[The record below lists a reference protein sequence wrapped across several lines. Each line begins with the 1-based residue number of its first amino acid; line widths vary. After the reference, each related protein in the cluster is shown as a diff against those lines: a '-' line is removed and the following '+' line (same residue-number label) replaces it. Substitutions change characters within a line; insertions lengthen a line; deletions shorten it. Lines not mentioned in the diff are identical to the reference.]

1 MRHFAATPQYL
12 TPAVQP
18 NPSASS
24 AKLSIVTVCLNSAQ
38 TITDTMTSVKGQSYP
53 DIEHIVIDGGSTDGT
68 QSLVREHGERVSR
81 FVSEPDSGIYDAM
94 NKGLALASGD
104 VVGFLNADDVF
115 ASPLAAARIAQEFA
129 TKDVDACYGDLVY
142 VGSDDPSRVIRYW
155 RGGVYRHGLC
165 AQGWAPPHPTF
176 YVRREVYARHGAFNS
191 DLRVASDFELALR
204 LLDVAGIPVRY
215 IPEVLVRM
223 RVGGASNGT
232 LRGIL
237 RGHQDMAAA
246 LRAHGLPAGW
256 GWSVRR
262 LARRV
267 PQFLSRGARHG

>member
-1 MRHFAATPQYL
+1 MQPKSN
-12 TPAVQP
+12 PA
-18 NPSASS
+18 SL
-24 AKLSIVTVCLNSAQ
+24 KLSVVTVCLNSAQ
-38 TITDTMTSVKGQSYP
+38 TITDTMTSVNAQSYAN
-53 DIEHIVIDGGSTDGT
+53 IEHIVIDGGSTDGT

-81 FVSEPDSGIYDAM
+81 FVSEPDRGIYDAM

-115 ASPLAAARIAQEFA
+115 ASPLAATRIAQGFA
-129 TKDVDACYGDLVY
+129 TDVDACYGDLVY
-142 VGSDDPSRVIRYW
+142 VGNNDPSRVIRHW
-155 RGGVYRHGLC
+155 RGGAYRRGLC

-176 YVRREVYARHGAFNS
+176 YVRREVYARYGAFNA

-267 PQFLSRGARHG
+267 PQFLSRGSRHG

>member
-1 MRHFAATPQYL
+1 MFKL
-12 TPAVQP
+12 TVITINYNDSAGLEKTVKSVVSQDLP
-18 NPSASS
+18 NFE
-24 AKLSIVTVCLNSAQ
+24 
-38 TITDTMTSVKGQSYP
+38 Y
-53 DIEHIVIDGGSTDGT
+53 IVIDGGSTDGT

-81 FVSEPDSGIYDAM
+81 FVSEPDRGIYDAM

-129 TKDVDACYGDLVY
+129 AKDVDACYGDLVY
-142 VGSDDPSRVIRYW
+142 VGSDDPSPVIRYW
-155 RGGVYRHGLC
+155 RGGVYRQGLC

-176 YVRREVYARHGAFNS
+176 YVRREVYARHGGFN
-191 DLRVASDFELALR
+191 DELRVASDFELALR

-267 PQFLSRGARHG
+267 PQFLSRGSRHG